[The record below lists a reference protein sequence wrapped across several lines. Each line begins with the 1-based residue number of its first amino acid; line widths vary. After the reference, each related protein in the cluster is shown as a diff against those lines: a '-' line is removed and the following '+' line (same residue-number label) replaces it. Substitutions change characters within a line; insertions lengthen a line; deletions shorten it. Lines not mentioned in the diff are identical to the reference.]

1 MSKRQLAL
9 LFTSNLIMMTVG
21 GGISSLAPVYAVDQL
36 GANPSAAGLF
46 MSFAFLG
53 LAAGTLA
60 AGWLSDKFQHR
71 KVFFTIL
78 TIVDCVAIWLM
89 GRLPTFTH
97 LAVVMAL
104 DWFLGGIALT
114 MLSILAGLFAEP
126 SERGRV
132 FGILSLTGSLGALLS
147 MGAGV
152 IVDWQGYRAMYTAAA
167 LVSLCNPLVGLLLE
181 DKTVAP
187 SERKVA
193 SSVGRWA
200 GLGGSFFLLLAGRL
214 AATAAQF
221 VGASSRT
228 LVMGKMGF
236 TATEITS
243 AAAVGGAVALGLS
256 LLAGWLSDR
265 VGRKLLLAV
274 CYFGGAAGLA
284 VLVVATSLVHFWM
297 VAILLTLVASV
308 AGGIG
313 SALVTDLV
321 PQESL
326 GRGLSLFST
335 MGWIGGIVGYASTG
349 YAIENV
355 GLTPTMVAGALVSLV
370 AIMLLVPI
378 RQATLGG
385 QREQDAPS

>member
-1 MSKRQLAL
+1 MSKKQLAL
-9 LFTSNLIMMTVG
+9 LFTSNLIMMSVG
-21 GGISSLAPVYAVDQL
+21 GGISSLVPVYATTQL
-36 GANPSAAGLF
+36 GAEPGVVGLF

-60 AGWLSDKFQHR
+60 GGGLSDRFQHR
-71 KVFFTIL
+71 KEFFTAL
-78 TIVDCVAIWLM
+78 TVVDCVAIWLM
-89 GRLPTFTH
+89 GRLSTFVH

-114 MLSILAGLFAEP
+114 LLSILAGLFAEP

-147 MGAGV
+147 MGAGA
-152 IVDWQGYRAMYTAAA
+152 IVDWRGYQAMFTVAA

-181 DKTVAP
+181 DKTVAR
-187 SERKVA
+187 SEWRDA
-193 SSVGRWA
+193 SSVGKWA
-200 GLGGSFFLLLAGRL
+200 GLGSSFFFLLVGRL
-214 AATAAQF
+214 AATVAQF
-221 VGASSRT
+221 VGALGRT
-228 LVMGKMGF
+228 LVMGEMGF
-236 TATEITS
+236 TATAISS
-243 AAAVGGAVALGLS
+243 AAAVGGTVALGVS

-265 VGRKLLLAV
+265 VGRKWLLAV

-284 VLVVATSLVHFWM
+284 VLVAATSLAHFWT
-297 VAILLTLVASV
+297 VAVLLSLVGSV

-326 GRGLSLFST
+326 GRGLSLFSA

-355 GLTPTMVAGALVSLV
+355 GLAPTVIAGALASLV
-370 AIMLLVPI
+370 AIALLVPI
-378 RQATLGG
+378 RQAVRGG
-385 QREQDAPS
+385 QLERDASG

>member
-1 MSKRQLAL
+1 MSKKQLAL
-9 LFTSNLIMMTVG
+9 LFTSNLIMMSVG
-21 GGISSLAPVYAVDQL
+21 GGIASLAPVYAITQL
-36 GANPSAAGLF
+36 GADPGAAGLF

-60 AGWLSDKFQHR
+60 AGWLSDRFQHR
-71 KVFFTIL
+71 KVFFTVL
-78 TIVDCVAIWLM
+78 TVVDCVAIWLM

-114 MLSILAGLFAEP
+114 MLSILAGLFAAP

-152 IVDWQGYRAMYTAAA
+152 IADWQGYRAMFTAAA
-167 LVSLCNPLVGLLLE
+167 LVSICNPLVGLLLK

-187 SERKVA
+187 SEWKGA
-193 SSVGRWA
+193 STVGRWA
-200 GLGGSFFLLLAGRL
+200 GLSGSFFLLLAGRL
-214 AATAAQF
+214 AATVAQF
-221 VGASSRT
+221 VGALSRT
-228 LVMGKMGF
+228 LVMDEMGF
-236 TATEITS
+236 TATAISS

-265 VGRKLLLAV
+265 VGRKWLLAV
-274 CYFGGAAGLA
+274 CYFGGAAGLV
-284 VLVVATSLVHFWM
+284 VLVAATSLIHFWT
-297 VAILLTLVASV
+297 VAILLSLVGSV

-326 GRGLSLFST
+326 GRGLSLFSA
-335 MGWIGGIVGYASTG
+335 MGWIGGIVGYAGTG

-355 GLTPTMVAGALVSLV
+355 GLASTVMVGALVSLA
-370 AIMLLVPI
+370 AIVLLMPI
-378 RQATLGG
+378 RQAAYVG
-385 QREQDAPS
+385 QLERDASG

>member
-9 LFTSNLIMMTVG
+9 LFTSNLVMMTVG
-21 GGISSLAPVYAVDQL
+21 GGIASLAPVYAIDRL
-36 GANPSAAGLF
+36 GADPGAAGLF
-46 MSFAFLG
+46 MSFAFFG

-60 AGWLSDKFQHR
+60 AGWLSDRFQHR
-71 KVFFTIL
+71 KVFFTAI
-78 TIVDCVAIWLM
+78 TVVDCVVIWLM

-114 MLSILAGLFAEP
+114 MLSILAGLFAAP

-152 IVDWQGYRAMYTAAA
+152 IVDWQGYRAMFTAAA
-167 LVSLCNPLVGLLLE
+167 LASLCNPLVGLLLK
-181 DKTVAP
+181 DKTVAR
-187 SERKVA
+187 SERKDA
-193 SSVGRWA
+193 SSGGWLA

-221 VGASSRT
+221 VGALSRT
-228 LVMGKMGF
+228 LVMDEMGF

-265 VGRKLLLAV
+265 VGRKWLLAV
-274 CYFGGAAGLA
+274 CYFGGAAGLV
-284 VLVVATSLVHFWM
+284 VLVTATSLAHFWT
-297 VAILLTLVASV
+297 VAILLSLIGYVAS
-308 AGGIG
+308 GIG

-326 GRGLSLFST
+326 GRGLSLFSA

-349 YAIENV
+349 YAIEGI
-355 GLTPTMVAGALVSLV
+355 GLALTMVAGALVTLAAV
-370 AIMLLVPI
+370 ALLVPI
-378 RQATLGG
+378 HVDRG
-385 QREQDAPS
+385 

>member
-9 LFTSNLIMMTVG
+9 LFTSNLVMMTVG
-21 GGISSLAPVYAVDQL
+21 GGISSLAPVYAIEQL
-36 GANPSAAGLF
+36 GAEPGAAGLF
-46 MSFAFLG
+46 MSFAFFG

-60 AGWLSDKFQHR
+60 GGWLSDRFQHR
-71 KVFFTIL
+71 KVFFTAI
-78 TIVDCVAIWLM
+78 TVVDCVALWLI

-152 IVDWQGYRAMYTAAA
+152 IVDWQGYRAMFTVAA
-167 LVSLCNPLVGLLLE
+167 LVSICNPLVGLLLK
-181 DKTVAP
+181 DKAVAR
-187 SERKVA
+187 SERKKA
-193 SSVGRWA
+193 SPTGRWA
-200 GLGGSFFLLLAGRL
+200 GLSGSFFLLLAGRL
-214 AATAAQF
+214 VVTAAQF
-221 VGASSRT
+221 VGVLSRT
-228 LVMGKMGF
+228 LVMDEMGF
-236 TATEITS
+236 TATGIMS

-265 VGRKLLLAV
+265 VGRKWLLAV
-274 CYFGGAAGLA
+274 CYFGGAAGLI
-284 VLVVATSLVHFWM
+284 VLVAATSLVHFWA
-297 VAILLTLVASV
+297 VAILLSLVGSV

-326 GRGLSLFST
+326 GRGLSLFSA

-355 GLTPTMVAGALVSLV
+355 GLVPTMVAGTLVTLAAV
-370 AIMLLVPI
+370 APLVPI
-378 RQATLGG
+378 HVDR
-385 QREQDAPS
+385 S